1 MVIIVILLV
10 LGGLVLSFVISMATI
25 QNRRIGRVLELRD
38 LERSLLFGETDMR
51 YITDDDLY
59 FLGRSSYSHVG
70 MDGVGPCY
78 IPSFPTYLLVKKEL
92 YRRRSNR
99 LRKFASGK
107 E

>member
-10 LGGLVLSFVISMATI
+10 LCGLVLGFVISMAAI
-25 QNRRIGRVLELRD
+25 QNRQIERVLALRD

-51 YITDDDLY
+51 YITDDALY

-70 MDGVGPCY
+70 MGGVGPCY
-78 IPSFPTYLLVKKEL
+78 IPSFPTYLLVNKEL
-92 YRRRSNR
+92 CRRRSNR
-99 LRKFASGK
+99 LREVASDK